1 MQQAEKCF
9 IENAVLI
16 GEFNEVTIRKAVE
29 LFGQETVDYVLS
41 LKNDFRYR
49 DKTFYSRYGLG
60 GTEIEYLTRAG
71 FMAAVT
77 YNNVKDELTKA

>member
-16 GEFNEVTIRKAVE
+16 GEFNEVTLRKALE
-29 LFGQETVDYVLS
+29 LFGRETVDYVLAKENKKGCVYHNKYGFGGPGS
-41 LKNDFRYR
+41 VEYFTR
-49 DKTFYSRYGLG
+49 D
-60 GTEIEYLTRAG
+60 G

-77 YNNVKDELTKA
+77 YNNVKDELTKE